1 MKIYITQKRD
11 KRSSLL
17 IQITNPNDSLFLYI
31 LELSEIEYQQ
41 FKLEQG
47 LLVDFQKFPDYI
59 LEMLYKCKN
68 DKEGKYTCILNISE
82 GGENNINVSAPAILT
97 IEEKTHNIKN

>member
-1 MKIYITQKRD
+1 
-11 KRSSLL
+11 
-17 IQITNPNDSLFLYI
+17 
-31 LELSEIEYQQ
+31 
-41 FKLEQG
+41 
-47 LLVDFQKFPDYI
+47 
-59 LEMLYKCKN
+59 MLYKCKN